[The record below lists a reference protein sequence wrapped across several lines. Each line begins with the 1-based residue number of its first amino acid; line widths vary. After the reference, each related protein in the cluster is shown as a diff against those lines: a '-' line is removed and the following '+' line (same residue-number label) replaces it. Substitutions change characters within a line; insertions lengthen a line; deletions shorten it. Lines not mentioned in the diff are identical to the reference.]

1 VGRSLAEW
9 TEGARGGD
17 GTPPQ
22 QLPPPQ
28 AEGGTGRKSKAE
40 EWLEWFEG
48 EVSRAEG
55 TGELRALEAEVDDRL
70 QALKANHPKLYTRAR
85 GAMDRRE
92 IAIDEAR

>member
-1 VGRSLAEW
+1 
-9 TEGARGGD
+9 
-17 GTPPQ
+17 
-22 QLPPPQ
+22 
-28 AEGGTGRKSKAE
+28 
-40 EWLEWFEG
+40 
-48 EVSRAEG
+48 VSRAEG